1 MDIRHL
7 EYFSEVAKQLSFT
20 KAAST
25 LHVSQ
30 PSLSKAIKQLEDEL
44 GVPLFY
50 RAKQLTLT
58 DAGSAVLVNAKNVLD
73 AFHNLNSEL
82 NDVIDLKKGEV
93 KIGIP
98 PIIGAAFFSSI
109 ITRYKEEYPQVEILL
124 NEVGSKMIKQG
135 VEDGSLDIGLVCNLP
150 AKKQGLFE
158 MIEVINDPLSLLV
171 HKNHH
176 LAKKEQIDLAEL
188 ENEPFI
194 LYRQDFTLHDRIIE
208 ECSKRGFTPKVVC
221 HSSQRDFMIEMV
233 EAKLGIALL
242 PGKIANKITGRDL
255 VTIPLINSKAS
266 LELGMIW
273 KKNKYLPFAV
283 RQFIELAKQS
293 LSKEETT
300 SPVTIDN

>member
-58 DAGSAVLVNAKNVLD
+58 DAGKAVLVNAKNVLD

-150 AKKQGLFE
+150 AKKQELFE
-158 MIEVINDPLSLLV
+158 MIEVINDPLTLLV
-171 HKNHH
+171 HKHHH
-176 LAKKEQIDLAEL
+176 LANKEQVDLAEL
-188 ENEPFI
+188 EDEPFI

-208 ECSKRGFTPKVVC
+208 ECSKRGFTPNVVC

-233 EAKLGIALL
+233 EAKLGVALL
-242 PGKIANKITGRDL
+242 PGKIANEINGRSL
-255 VTIPLINSKAS
+255 VTVPLINSNAS

-273 KKNKYLPFAV
+273 KNNKYLPFAV
-283 RQFIELAKQS
+283 REFIEMAKQS
-293 LSKEETT
+293 LAKEEMH
-300 SPVTIDN
+300 SIVTMDS